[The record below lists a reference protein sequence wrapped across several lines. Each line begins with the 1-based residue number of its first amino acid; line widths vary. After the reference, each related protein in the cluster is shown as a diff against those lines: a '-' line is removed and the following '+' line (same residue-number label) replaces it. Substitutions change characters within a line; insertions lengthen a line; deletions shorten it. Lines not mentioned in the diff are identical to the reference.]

1 MLATVIILIKADDV
15 FSGLFSF
22 HLLPFSFQ
30 VITGLCNFLK
40 QFFFHQS
47 LCSEIAKERT
57 LTGHLWDLLSLMPN
71 I

>member
-22 HLLPFSFQ
+22 HLVPFSFQ

-40 QFFFHQS
+40 QSFFSSVFVF
-47 LCSEIAKERT
+47 
-57 LTGHLWDLLSLMPN
+57 
-71 I
+71 